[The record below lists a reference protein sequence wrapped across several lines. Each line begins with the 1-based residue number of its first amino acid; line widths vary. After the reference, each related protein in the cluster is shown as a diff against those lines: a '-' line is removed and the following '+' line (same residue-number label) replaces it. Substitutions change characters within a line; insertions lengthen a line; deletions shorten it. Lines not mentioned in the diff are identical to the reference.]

1 MVYRDNKNFVTG
13 GSAIVY
19 QGTLDPEGT
28 AVGVKTFRFGHKS
41 DIGVIKVGG
50 VLGYSKAFVTA
61 FPDLLS

>member
-1 MVYRDNKNFVTG
+1 M
-13 GSAIVY
+13 Y

-28 AVGVKTFRFGHKS
+28 AVAVKTFRFGHKS